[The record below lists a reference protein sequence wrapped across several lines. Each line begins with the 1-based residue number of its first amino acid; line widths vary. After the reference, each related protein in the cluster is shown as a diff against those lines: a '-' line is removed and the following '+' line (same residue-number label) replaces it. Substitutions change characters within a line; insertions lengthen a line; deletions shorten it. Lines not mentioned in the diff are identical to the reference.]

1 MLFLFVLQFHGKT
14 EVVLFKSSR
23 KLTDVPLKRN
33 GKRLYPKNTVKYL
46 GINIDENRNQNWNTF

>member
-23 KLTDVPLKRN
+23 KLTDVSLKRN